1 MAVLVNELREARLQ
15 EAKGREEDRAARAKE
30 LELLA
35 HRKEPGSIFKITPQ
49 ADFPIFG
56 DKDTDVEAHMEDFED
71 LFNLANPVGGVSGPE
86 RLRLLGKTLAGDRL
100 RCYRSIVK
108 ASRRTGQYTS
118 DPNKVFEQVVLALYS
133 TFHETDE
140 ARAMK
145 AKRKYDCLE
154 KGSESYQQFS
164 VAWVESLAE
173 LEDAG
178 VEKSEKDLFLD
189 FLQKCGEQLKI
200 TVLRD
205 RRFWPDPAT
214 KEPVFRRARTWQEA
228 ATIAK
233 ESCVVDETSRALTD
247 KGFQST
253 TVAAESPSA
262 KGGGER
268 RSKDQ
273 KNDEI

>member
-1 MAVLVNELREARLQ
+1 
-15 EAKGREEDRAARAKE
+15 
-30 LELLA
+30 
-35 HRKEPGSIFKITPQ
+35 
-49 ADFPIFG
+49 
-56 DKDTDVEAHMEDFED
+56 MEDFED
-71 LFNLANPVGGVSGPE
+71 LCNLANPVGGVSGPE
-86 RLRLLGKTLAGDRL
+86 RLRLLGKTLAGDRH
-100 RCYRSIVK
+100 RCYKSIVK

-200 TVLRD
+200 AVPARQKVLARSCNQGAGFPPSQNVAGSCHD
-205 RRFWPDPAT
+205 RKR
-214 KEPVFRRARTWQEA
+214 
-228 ATIAK
+228 
-233 ESCVVDETSRALTD
+233 
-247 KGFQST
+247 
-253 TVAAESPSA
+253 
-262 KGGGER
+262 ER
-268 RSKDQ
+268 RRRRDQ
-273 KNDEI
+273 QDSHRQGLPVDDCCGRAPLGQRRRQEEEQGPEERRDLRC